1 MAGLYIHIPFC
12 RQACSYCDFYFV
24 TQTTYLQAFTD
35 ALVLEIN
42 HWKHHSVFKEGAST
56 IYFGGGT
63 PSRLEPKQWEQL
75 FEALTPFINANTTEI
90 TVEVNPDDV
99 IEPYLHQLKQL
110 GVTRLS
116 MGIQT
121 FDANRLQFMHRAH
134 TADQAKKALEIIEKI
149 GFKSYTVD
157 LIYGN
162 PGQTIEDLEKDIDQ
176 FLGFDLPHIS
186 AYSLTIEPKTRLGKA
201 LEKGKISPL
210 DDEQVSEHFLLVR
223 ERLKAAGFEAYEVS
237 NFAKNGHRSQHNSNY
252 WKHVDYVGLGPGA
265 HSFLWIDEKQAER
278 WTHAPDL
285 TAYLKNPLEKTE
297 PQQLGLGELAEE
309 RLLISLRTKEGI
321 SLDELKGRYQFSFS
335 ENQRAYLDYLV
346 QNQWVIKTEEQISLT
361 DSGLLLADHI
371 VLELITR
378 YD

>member
-24 TQTTYLQAFTD
+24 TRTAQMQAFTD
-35 ALVLEIN
+35 ALIHEIDY
-42 HWKHHSVFKEGAST
+42 WKNQALFNAGAST

-63 PSRLEPKQWEQL
+63 PSRLKLAQWEQI
-75 FEALTPFINANTTEI
+75 FNALSPFLTSKTTEI

-99 IEPYLHQLKQL
+99 TEEYLHQLKDF

-116 MGIQT
+116 MGVQT
-121 FDANRLQFMHRAH
+121 FNASLLKFMHRAH

-149 GFKSYTVD
+149 DFKSFTVD

-162 PGQTIEDLEKDIDQ
+162 PGQTLKDLEKDLDE
-176 FLGFDLPHIS
+176 FLRFNLPHIS

-201 LEKGKISPL
+201 FEKGKIKPL
-210 DDEQVSEHFLLVR
+210 DDEQVSEHFLMVR
-223 ERLKAAGFEAYEVS
+223 NRLEAAGFEAYEVS
-237 NFAKNGHRSQHNSNY
+237 NFAKKGHRSQHNSNY

-265 HSFLWIDEKQAER
+265 HSFIWQDGNRAER
-278 WTHAPDL
+278 WTHVPDL
-285 TAYLKNPLEKTE
+285 ATYVKNPLERTDVQVLDLK
-297 PQQLGLGELAEE
+297 ELAEE

-321 SLDELKGRYQFSFS
+321 ELEELKTRYQFSFS
-335 ENQRAYLDYLV
+335 EHQKAYIDDLV
-346 QNQWVIKTEEQISLT
+346 QHKWAIKTEERISLT
-361 DSGLLLADHI
+361 TAGLLLADHI

-378 YD
+378 